1 MHCIESWEYDDQWM
15 AKKLEQCLVPILTE
29 IFENDHF
36 VIFMIVTIY
45 CEPAIDD
52 VNQCNFVDRG
62 SDEVNDHVTKI
73 TCLPLAVINLA
84 VQKHRFILE
93 FSNQEGIKKK

>member
-29 IFENDHF
+29 ICENDHF

-62 SDEVNDHVTKI
+62 IGWGKWSCHKN
-73 TCLPLAVINLA
+73 NLSP
-84 VQKHRFILE
+84 FGC
-93 FSNQEGIKKK
+93 NQFGSTET